1 MNRQNT
7 KRIPKYIGLGLL
19 LAVFIGG
26 LSLPVTVNA
35 RQIED
40 PEIKKGQMAAEA
52 CKKESKKADKNGDS
66 KYASCITGFKAGING
81 EKKNK
86 ACDKDPYPAV
96 CKAGFDK
103 GKAEAPSEDSSAS
116 NSGSSSQ
123 THKDDPALEC
133 NNMSDMKCNLVK
145 KYLSPFITFLSALV
159 GLAVTIGI
167 ISGGIRYAS
176 SEGDPQKAAAGKNQ
190 IRGAIIALVFF
201 IFLYAAINWLV
212 PGGI

>member
-103 GKAEAPSEDSSAS
+103 GKAEASSGGGGTNNPTPIKSDPNDFDPDLSSLPDAS
-116 NSGSSSQ
+116 TGKDKINTIVSIAFGIAGALALLFIVIGGLRYILSSGNPETSAQ
-123 THKDDPALEC
+123 AKNTI
-133 NNMSDMKCNLVK
+133 V
-145 KYLSPFITFLSALV
+145 YALV
-159 GLAVTIGI
+159 GLVITIAAYGI
-167 ISGGIRYAS
+167 V
-176 SEGDPQKAAAGKNQ
+176 
-190 IRGAIIALVFF
+190 VFV
-201 IFLYAAINWLV
+201 INNV
-212 PGGI
+212 